1 MAYKNKS
8 KRRKHLG
15 RKEYNETIE
24 GRVQIKNKRCDE
36 RQNSK
41 EFLLTQT
48 TRRREKKRKNQK
60 PEIERRKKSCGRKKQ
75 KGILTLTSV
84 T

>member
-8 KRRKHLG
+8 KSQKHFG
-15 RKEYNETIE
+15 RKEYIETIE
-24 GRVQIKNKRCDE
+24 GRVQIKNKSYDK

-48 TRRREKKRKNQK
+48 TRRREKEK
-60 PEIERRKKSCGRKKQ
+60 PKAGNREKKKKLRKKKK
-75 KGILTLTSV
+75 KEILTLTSV
-84 T
+84 M